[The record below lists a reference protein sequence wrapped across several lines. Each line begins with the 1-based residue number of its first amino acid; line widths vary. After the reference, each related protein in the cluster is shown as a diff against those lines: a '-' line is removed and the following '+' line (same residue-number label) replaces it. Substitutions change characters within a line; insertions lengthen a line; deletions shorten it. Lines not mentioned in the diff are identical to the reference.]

1 LWLKIF
7 LLQFVDPTIKL
18 LEITEVT
25 GEKALNNGR
34 VYLFQGS
41 EAGDYAGQYNHCC
54 VGRIGS
60 YTGVAH
66 GDYLIHRP

>member
-41 EAGDYAGQYNHCC
+41 KASYYAGQDDHSS